1 MTVKELLQYVNSMS
15 TLITV
20 YDSEKNHILY
30 AKAEDII
37 NGIAKK
43 KVKKVLESKII
54 SFDVDAYDGLV
65 IYLCG

>member
-20 YDSEKNHILY
+20 YDSEKNHILC

-43 KVKKVLESKII
+43 KIKKVLESKII